1 MAKFFANFAMGKIS
15 DLKVMDTETEVC
27 PHYWLVNLVSL
38 LKTEFSKSF
47 SVANYHGKNDEIIF
61 VFHFFRV
68 DFLPAPKSGF
78 GKNPQG
84 CLRCGYSVYE
94 AEKLIAAG
102 RVSNPNMCT
111 LHKIFF
117 ARVGNAVLHSYL
129 RKLCQN

>member
-1 MAKFFANFAMGKIS
+1 MLQMAKFFANFAMAKIS
-15 DLKVMDTETEVC
+15 DLKVMDTETEAC

-38 LKTEFSKSF
+38 LKTEFSKLL
-47 SVANYHGKNDEIIF
+47 SVLPTITEKMTKDIF
-61 VFHFFRV
+61 ALFFRV

-102 RVSNPNMCT
+102 RVRISIC
-111 LHKIFF
+111 
-117 ARVGNAVLHSYL
+117 AVLPNSICI
-129 RKLCQN
+129 KLCQS

>member
-1 MAKFFANFAMGKIS
+1 
-15 DLKVMDTETEVC
+15 MDTETEVC

-102 RVSNPNMCT
+102 RVSNPNMCSVANFYLPKYVLQELAT
-111 LHKIFF
+111 LYY
-117 ARVGNAVLHSYL
+117 VHSY
-129 RKLCQN
+129 